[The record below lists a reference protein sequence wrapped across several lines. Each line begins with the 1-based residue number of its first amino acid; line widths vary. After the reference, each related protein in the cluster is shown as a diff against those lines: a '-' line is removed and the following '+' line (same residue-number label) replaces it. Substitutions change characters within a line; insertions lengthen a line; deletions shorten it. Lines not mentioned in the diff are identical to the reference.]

1 MAPKSHWGLEKQ
13 GMSVS
18 FADLA
23 ESGRIYTVSDL
34 TELVRRQLESRFPF
48 VWVRGEVTDL
58 SVSSSRHIYF
68 SLKDGNALLQCVWFA
83 NRRVGGAGRTF
94 DPLTGEV
101 FDSPRQPLEDML
113 RNGLEIIC
121 AGGINVYAKSGRYQL
136 VVEHAEA
143 CGHGLLS
150 AAFERLK
157 AKLAAAGYF
166 AQERKRPLP
175 ANPQRI
181 ALITS
186 PHGAAI
192 HDFLTLAS
200 ERGLSST
207 IRLFPVTVQGNGA
220 AEKMA
225 QAIVEANA
233 QNWAQVVVLVRGGG
247 SAEDLLEFNEEILVK
262 AIYESRL
269 PVLAGI
275 GHEVDVFLSDMTAD
289 VRAATPS
296 HAAQILWPRR
306 RDLWQ
311 KLDELQ
317 ISLDR
322 AMNANLERLEAV
334 CARNIRALG
343 WLSPLSKMLRLEEK
357 FARLRGR
364 LFRTARVFLASRIH
378 QIDKIAERLKK
389 ASGLRQKTTFELQK
403 LMLRKRAAF
412 AAMQTNISR
421 TCQSLERMDSDR
433 AALWAERLAAEKSRL
448 EKLELMLESGNPALP
463 LQKGYALLRGP
474 GGIVRSTRECAP
486 GDLLEAILAD
496 GSMQM
501 EVRQIS
507 KIKDAH

>member
-1 MAPKSHWGLEKQ
+1 
-13 GMSVS
+13 MSMS
-18 FADLA
+18 FGDLS

-34 TELVRRQLESRFPF
+34 TELVRRDLENRFPF

-58 SVSSSRHIYF
+58 SISSSRHIYF
-68 SLKDGNALLQCVWFA
+68 SLKDGNAILQCVWFA
-83 NRRVGGAGRTF
+83 NRRASGAGRTF

-101 FDSPRQPLEDML
+101 FETPRQPLADML

-136 VVEHAEA
+136 IVEHAEA
-143 CGHGLLS
+143 SGHGLLS
-150 AAFERLK
+150 AAFEKLK
-157 AKLAAAGYF
+157 AKLASEGYF
-166 AQERKRPLP
+166 SQERKRPLP
-175 ANPQRI
+175 ANPQRV

-225 QAIVEANA
+225 QAIREANA

-275 GHEVDVFLSDMTAD
+275 GHEVDIFLSDMTAD
-289 VRAATPS
+289 VRAVTPS

-311 KLDELQ
+311 KLDDSQ
-317 ISLDR
+317 TSLDR
-322 AMNANLERLEAV
+322 AMNANLERLEAA

-357 FARLRGR
+357 YAHLRMR
-364 LFRTARVFLASRIH
+364 LFKNGNILLTSRIR
-378 QIDKIAERLKK
+378 QMDKVADRLKK
-389 ASGLRQKTTFELQK
+389 ATGLLQKISFELQK
-403 LMLRKRAAF
+403 LKLRKRAAY
-412 AAMQTNISR
+412 AAMQANISR
-421 TCQSLERMDSDR
+421 TDQILERMDSNR
-433 AALWAERLAAEKSRL
+433 VALWAERLATEKSRL
-448 EKLELMLESGNPALP
+448 EKLLLMLESGNPALP

-474 GGIVRSTRECAP
+474 GGIVRSAQECAP

-501 EVRQIS
+501 EVRQIFQN
-507 KIKDAH
+507 KDAQ